1 MARENLSRWR
11 RFRRWVRLQAVNV
24 VRENSTPERTGLGF
38 ALGTFIGVFPNFA
51 LGTPFAFLWA
61 GRLGWNRAAAVGGT
75 LLLNPF
81 TAPLVYPAS
90 TWVGLKIL
98 GRELERPSAGGFM
111 HYMHHF
117 GLAFLLGNTLF
128 AVILATVFGLLAF
141 GFAAR
146 HQRGGQGACL
156 SGETEQDIPRGAA
169 FEPAALRLGAEGPGA
184 AKASGAPAQKPVLQT
199 GPLPPRAA

>member
-1 MARENLSRWR
+1 
-11 RFRRWVRLQAVNV
+11 V
-24 VRENSTPERTGLGF
+24 
-38 ALGTFIGVFPNFA
+38 
-51 LGTPFAFLWA
+51 GTPVAFLVA

-90 TWVGLKIL
+90 TWAGLKIL
-98 GRELERPSAGGFM
+98 GRDLETASAGGFP
-111 HYMHHF
+111 HYIRHY

-128 AVILATVFGLLAF
+128 AVVLATVFGLIAF

-146 HQRGGQGACL
+146 HQRGGQDAHDSADPIGTGAKRGVMFEAAGL
-156 SGETEQDIPRGAA
+156 RGAA
-169 FEPAALRLGAEGPGA
+169 EAPAAASV
-184 AKASGAPAQKPVLQT
+184 SGAPAQKPALQT